1 MTLGLRP
8 CYSWYLVVTDL
19 QHIAVIMDGNR
30 RWAKQRGL
38 SSMHG
43 HKAGVDALKNL
54 VKICPDFG
62 IKYLTVYAF
71 STENWKRAAVERD
84 FIFKLLE
91 DVALKELDGLHANGV
106 RVSFWGDLSPFA
118 STHLLSVIQKLEK
131 ATANNS
137 KLNLQIALN
146 YGAQT
151 EIHQAFQKSVL
162 SNQDFRDF
170 ESHLYSAG
178 CPNPD
183 ILIRTGGQHR
193 LSNFLLWQCVD
204 SYISFI
210 DRFWPDFSREDL
222 ELVIQKFSNSKQ
234 KVLAGA

>member
-1 MTLGLRP
+1 
-8 CYSWYLVVTDL
+8 
-19 QHIAVIMDGNR
+19 MDGNR

-54 VKICPDFG
+54 VKICPDYG
-62 IKYLTVYAF
+62 IEYLTVYAF

-91 DVALKELDGLHANGV
+91 DVALRELDGLNANGV
-106 RVSFWGDLSPFA
+106 RVRFWGDLSAFA
-118 STHLLSVIQKLEK
+118 NSHLIAVIEKLEK
-131 ATANNS
+131 ETAENT

-146 YGAQT
+146 YGSER

-162 SNQDFRDF
+162 SANDFQDF
-170 ESHLYSAG
+170 EEHLYSRD
-178 CPNPD
+178 CPKPD
-183 ILIRTGGQHR
+183 VLIRTGGQHR
-193 LSNFLLWQCVD
+193 FSNFLLWQCAG

-210 DRFWPDFSREDL
+210 DPYWPDFSREDL
-222 ELVIQKFSNSKQ
+222 ESIIEKYHVSPGKETALVG
-234 KVLAGA
+234 VEL